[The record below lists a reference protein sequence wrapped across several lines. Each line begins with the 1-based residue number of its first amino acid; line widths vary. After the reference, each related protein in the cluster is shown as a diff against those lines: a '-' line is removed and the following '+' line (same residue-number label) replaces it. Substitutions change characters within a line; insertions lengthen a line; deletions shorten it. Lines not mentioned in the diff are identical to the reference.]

1 MLSNLGL
8 TATACSL
15 FYETMVAA
23 YMNFLILVMVNFT
36 AGSLY
41 DPFANQDLEQ
51 MKKLVDIL
59 HEKLTSEDC
68 QDPNKTVIKTDLLE
82 TSSEGIQ
89 LEAYIE
95 LYKHLVQL
103 IINCRK
109 EKEGATTSKTTSEPT
124 TTTTFAPWPAECVNA
139 INLTESWRL
148 DHSGSWIKPINGQ
161 PNCDTTDMINSG
173 RPWFRFS
180 GSAGTKLLNS
190 CPPKLSCGTGV
201 ALWSNSTMPLAIGVV
216 TRFTAQGSVSNCTRH
231 PRQVSVM
238 RCSSAPSD
246 FVYKY
251 EDSSKDCWI
260 GFCGMD

>member
-1 MLSNLGL
+1 
-8 TATACSL
+8 
-15 FYETMVAA
+15 MVAA
-23 YMNFLILVMVNFT
+23 YMNFLILVMVTFT

-59 HEKLTSEDC
+59 HEKLISEDC

-95 LYKHLVQL
+95 LYEHLVQL

-109 EKEGATTSKTTSEPT
+109 EKEGATTPTTTSEPT
-124 TTTTFAPWPAECVNA
+124 TTTTSAPLPAECVNA